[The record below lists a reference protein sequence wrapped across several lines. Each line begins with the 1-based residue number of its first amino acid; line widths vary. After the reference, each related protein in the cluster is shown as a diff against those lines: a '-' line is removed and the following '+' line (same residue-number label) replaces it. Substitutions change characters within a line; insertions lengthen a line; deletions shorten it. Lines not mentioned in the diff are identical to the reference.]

1 MGHSMGTLDFFLL
14 EAGEYLERLDA
25 LAQPPAGPFPNTD
38 EFLRIARAF
47 RGSAIMAN
55 QHGMARAAQGVE
67 SCARAL
73 KEARLAW
80 TEAVRGELI
89 RGVDD
94 VKILMRRLRQPEQ
107 GDTEKAEAIGIRL
120 DRMSGRASAAMRAA
134 AGPGLDAGARAFVA
148 REAASIGSVLTH
160 TARTLRADPRSRDV
174 LATVGPAM
182 SALRGVAILTDLPP
196 LGDILA
202 AVEAAVKDVSGT
214 PGNVSTDAAEVFD
227 AAARALARAAREVVD
242 LGQPTPDS
250 EEARAFA
257 ARLFTALAGGHVVPI
272 QTLFHDDD
280 GPHVLQVGTRPPAGP
295 APARVEV
302 VSQGEYLS
310 AAAAELTRAQT
321 SVQRDLRLF
330 GIAAALRPLT
340 NAGGNSLAEAIADL
354 STAAR
359 DAIGRG
365 AASGAQEAFAAQM
378 RVAAEALAHSPD
390 TDEGHL
396 AASVAA
402 VGAALAGM
410 TAARTTAP
418 STRGLAEERVSAE
431 APPVPVAAPAPAEP
445 AAPALLAAAMAAL
458 IEPAPEPAEVP
469 PPEAAPP
476 APEPAP
482 PVLEEP
488 LPAPEPEPAM
498 AAEPPAAAP
507 LPEPPVPAE
516 AAARAEAPEP
526 VAHPASPVLG
536 EADLATSYMTFEQL
550 LNDRGMPMGSLAELV
565 AGGSAEGATA
575 AAGTHAEGR
584 PVVPIESLAPDAD
597 RVVEID
603 TLLYRGDA
611 ALRRARELRTEL
623 LAAVQRGD
631 PSLHALI
638 NEVLDLVELGLG
650 AGR

>member
-1 MGHSMGTLDFFLL
+1 MGQSMGTLDFFLL

-73 KEARLAW
+73 KESRLTW

-94 VKILMRRLRQPEQ
+94 IKILMRRMRQPEQ

-134 AGPGLDAGARAFVA
+134 AGAGLDAGARAFVA

-182 SALRGVAILTDLPP
+182 SALRGVAILNDLPP

-202 AVEAAVKDVSGT
+202 AVDSAVRDVSGT
-214 PGNVSTDAAEVFD
+214 PGAISADAADVFD

-242 LGQPTPDS
+242 SGQPAPDS
-250 EEARAFA
+250 DEARAFA
-257 ARLFTALAGGHVVPI
+257 ARLLTALAGGQVVPI
-272 QTLFHDDD
+272 QALFHDDD
-280 GPHVLQVGTRPPAGP
+280 GPHVVQMGTRPAAGP
-295 APARVEV
+295 APARVEL

-310 AAAAELTRAQT
+310 AAAAELTRATT

-330 GIAAALRPLT
+330 GMAAALHPMMQ
-340 NAGGNSLAEAIADL
+340 AGGSLLADALADL
-354 STAAR
+354 AAAAR
-359 DAIGRG
+359 DTIGRG
-365 AASGAQEAFAAQM
+365 AASAAQEAFAAQM
-378 RVAAEALAHSPD
+378 REAADALAHSPS
-390 TDEGHL
+390 TDESAL
-396 AASVAA
+396 AARVKAVAA
-402 VGAALAGM
+402 ALEGM

-418 STRGLAEERVSAE
+418 TARGPAEPEARISME
-431 APPVPVAAPAPAEP
+431 APVPAAPAPPTPAPVMAAMPAEPGPVAVPVVELPPPPPEAPAAPLPEPVPVAAAPEPVAAPAP
-445 AAPALLAAAMAAL
+445 
-458 IEPAPEPAEVP
+458 V
-469 PPEAAPP
+469 PP
-476 APEPAP
+476 APAPA
-482 PVLEEP
+482 
-488 LPAPEPEPAM
+488 
-498 AAEPPAAAP
+498 
-507 LPEPPVPAE
+507 
-516 AAARAEAPEP
+516 
-526 VAHPASPVLG
+526 PVLG
-536 EADLATSYMTFEQL
+536 ESDLATSYLTFEQL
-550 LNDRGMPMGSLAELV
+550 LSDRGMPMGSLEELI
-565 AGGSAEGATA
+565 AGGASVA
-575 AAGTHAEGR
+575 AAAPAAAARAPE
-584 PVVPIESLAPDAD
+584 PPIVPIESLAPDEEQ
-597 RVVEID
+597 VVEID

-611 ALRRARELRTEL
+611 ALRRARELRSDL
-623 LAAVQRGD
+623 LAAAKSGD
-631 PSLHALI
+631 PSLHALLH
-638 NEVLDLVELGLG
+638 EVLDLVELGLG